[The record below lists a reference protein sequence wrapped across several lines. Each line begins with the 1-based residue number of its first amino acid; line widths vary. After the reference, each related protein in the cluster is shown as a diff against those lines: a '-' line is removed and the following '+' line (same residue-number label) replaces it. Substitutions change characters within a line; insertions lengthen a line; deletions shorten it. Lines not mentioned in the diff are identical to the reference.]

1 MSTERTGQPE
11 GVGTLIPTKLEFD
24 KDVGF
29 DDKLVNSIAKNNFLW
44 NISQLTDMPKDP
56 DPMDKDTII
65 SLAESNGVKDAD
77 FSSAIQ
83 FFRGIGSDAVTPE
96 VQKVME
102 DNNLWGENASTDLM
116 DSIEATD
123 NEFFTRL
130 RDNGLEPY
138 LMNKKQLNNQYYFWN
153 SQQRPTT
160 LVSDIVSEV
169 ADPINYIPMGIAS
182 KGAMKLLPSINP
194 LTVRA
199 GVNSGYA
206 VATSVAQA
214 KSAVANKEFLTEY
227 EKSEEVA
234 LTALFT
240 AAITGGFMASGLIGR
255 KLVFK
260 TNSKYKDSPCVP

>member
-1 MSTERTGQPE
+1 MSTERTARPE
-11 GVGTLIPTKLEFD
+11 GVGTLVPTKLEFD

-29 DDKLVNSIAKNNFLW
+29 DDKFVNSIAKNNFIY
-44 NISQLTDMPKDP
+44 NISQLTSMPKDP
-56 DPMDKDTII
+56 DPIDKDTII
-65 SLAESNGVKDAD
+65 SLAQSNGVKDAD

-83 FFRGIGSDAVTPE
+83 FFRGIGSEAVTPE

-102 DNNLWGENASTDLM
+102 DNNLWGENASADLM
-116 DSIEATD
+116 NSIEQTD
-123 NEFFTRL
+123 SEFLTRL
-130 RDNGLEPY
+130 KDNGLDPY
-138 LMNKKQLNNQYYFWN
+138 LMNKKQLNNQYYYWN

-160 LVSDIVSEV
+160 LASDIVSEV
-169 ADPINYIPMGIAS
+169 ADPINYIPMGFAS

-206 VATSVAQA
+206 IGTSVAQA
-214 KSAVANKEFLTEY
+214 KASVLNKEFLTEN
-227 EKSEEVA
+227 EKSEEIA

-255 KLVFK
+255 KLIFK
-260 TNSKYKDSPCVP
+260 TDSKYKDSPCVP